1 MTTLGELLVDVK
13 AKLDESGVSRAWPN
27 EDLRRWI
34 MEGARDMA
42 RRSETLQSTDSI
54 AIVAGTNEYT
64 CPADVVRIHRAI
76 WVPTGSTSQYPLE
89 PEDFNDM
96 DAAGWTWTTA
106 NGFPCIYTLWG
117 FAPNLKIIL
126 YPTPSAAGEV
136 RLWYYKFPTD
146 LASNGD
152 DDTETVDL
160 PGGWQD
166 AVAAYCEMVAL
177 RKDGDQRWMEAR
189 QLYEGTLNELID
201 RSRRWTDQAGAIAH
215 NNTWLPGWL
224 YNPDWYS

>member
-13 AKLDESGVSRAWPN
+13 SKLDESGVSRAWPN

-34 MEGARDMA
+34 MEGARDLA
-42 RRSETLQSTDSI
+42 RRSEILQTTALI
-54 AIVAGTNEYT
+54 PIVAGTNEYT
-64 CPADVVRIHRAI
+64 CPDDVVRINRAI
-76 WVPTGSTSQYPLE
+76 WLPTSSPTTQYPLE

-106 NGFPCIYTLWG
+106 RGYPTIFTLWG
-117 FAPNLKIIL
+117 FPPALKLIL
-126 YPTPSAAGEV
+126 YPTPSAAGNV
-136 RLWYYKFPTD
+136 KLWYYKFPTV

-152 DDTETVDL
+152 DDDQTVDL
-160 PGGWQD
+160 PLGWQD
-166 AVAAYCEMVAL
+166 MVAAYCEMVAL

-189 QLYEGTLNELID
+189 TLYEASLNELID
-201 RSRRWTDQAGAIAH
+201 RTRRWTDQAGAIAH

-224 YNPDWYS
+224 YNPDGY